1 MELKKLQSELQRLLT
16 IADRWQR
23 ADDITPIERDL
34 MLGRLREIYEA
45 LLFGLENAPQESVEQ
60 PAIGVAVG
68 VTEPA
73 EQTEQAE
80 QAEQPQQEPTD
91 EEPAPAEQQ
100 TEPTEEIAP
109 MEAAQREEE
118 PWFLDADD
126 LLSFDALDATEET
139 SFGEEQPSEEQLE
152 EPIVEEEVE
161 EEVEEAF
168 APEEEQPSQPIEL
181 PIDPLPVVEEP
192 IEEEEL
198 IEEELAEAE
207 EQPEELP
214 TAQEEP
220 AEPIEQDQE
229 ELVEQEPIEEKQP
242 EPVAEEPAQIEQPA
256 TPAEPEQEE
265 PATPAEPEQ
274 EQPATP
280 AQPVAPAEPKPIAQ
294 PQPVAAQPQQR
305 VSNLF
310 GEEEASVRHRNRQRA
325 ILSLYDTHPKE
336 LLPKESEVVA
346 VNVKPEV
353 IEISD
358 QELAASKRIVR
369 RTAVQPTKR
378 EEVTAPT
385 PAPVQPQEPV
395 SANTAE
401 TSPRPV
407 LGEVIKPV
415 ETISDTIAPKP
426 DMATQIHRQS
436 AVVDLRRA
444 VGVNDKYLLIRDLFG
459 GNGSLYEITIRRL
472 NEFQTFDECL
482 IYIAKNFSWNPD
494 SDGARLLMDVL
505 ERKFAE

>member
-45 LLFGLENAPQESVEQ
+45 LLFGLEDAPQEPIEQ

-73 EQTEQAE
+73 EQ
-80 QAEQPQQEPTD
+80 AEQPQQEPTE

-100 TEPTEEIAP
+100 TAPTEEIAP

-152 EPIVEEEVE
+152 EPIAEEEAE
-161 EEVEEAF
+161 EEAEEAF

-181 PIDPLPVVEEP
+181 PIDPLPAVEES
-192 IEEEEL
+192 IEQKEP

-229 ELVEQEPIEEKQP
+229 EFVEQEPIEERQP
-242 EPVAEEPAQIEQPA
+242 EPVEEEPAQPEQPA

-265 PATPAEPEQ
+265 PAE
-274 EQPATP
+274 PAT
-280 AQPVAPAEPKPIAQ
+280 PAEPKPIAQ
-294 PQPVAAQPQQR
+294 PEPVAEQPQQR
-305 VSNLF
+305 VTTLF
-310 GEEEASVRHRNRQRA
+310 GEEDASVRHRNRQRA

-346 VNVKPEV
+346 VDVKPEV

-369 RTAVQPTKR
+369 RTATQPTKR
-378 EEVTAPT
+378 EEVSAPT
-385 PAPVQPQEPV
+385 PAPVQPQESV
-395 SANTAE
+395 AVNTAE
-401 TSPRPV
+401 TSSRPV

-426 DMATQIHRQS
+426 DMATQLHRQS
-436 AVVDLRRA
+436 AVMDLRRA

>member
-1 MELKKLQSELQRLLT
+1 MKKLQSELQRLLT
-16 IADRWQR
+16 IADRWQH

-45 LLFGLENAPQESVEQ
+45 LLFGLEDAPQEPIEQ

-73 EQTEQAE
+73 EQ
-80 QAEQPQQEPTD
+80 AEQPQQEPAE

-100 TEPTEEIAP
+100 AEPTEEIAP

-126 LLSFDALDATEET
+126 LLSFDALDATEEA

-152 EPIVEEEVE
+152 EPIAEEEVE

-181 PIDPLPVVEEP
+181 PIDPLPAVEESIEQKEP
-192 IEEEEL
+192 IEEEF
-198 IEEELAEAE
+198 AEAE

-229 ELVEQEPIEEKQP
+229 ELVEQEPIEERQS
-242 EPVAEEPAQIEQPA
+242 ELLAEEPAQIEQPA

-265 PATPAEPEQ
+265 PATPAEP
-274 EQPATP
+274 
-280 AQPVAPAEPKPIAQ
+280 VAPAEPKPIAQ
-294 PQPVAAQPQQR
+294 PQPVAEQPQQR
-305 VSNLF
+305 VTTLF
-310 GEEEASVRHRNRQRA
+310 GEEDASVRHRNRQRA

-346 VNVKPEV
+346 VHVKPEV

-369 RTAVQPTKR
+369 RTAAQPTKR
-378 EEVTAPT
+378 EEATAPT

-395 SANTAE
+395 SVSTAE
-401 TSPRPV
+401 TSSRPV

>member
-45 LLFGLENAPQESVEQ
+45 LLFGLENAPQEPIEQ

-73 EQTEQAE
+73 EQTEQT
-80 QAEQPQQEPTD
+80 EQPQQEPTE

-126 LLSFDALDATEET
+126 LLSFDALDATEEA
-139 SFGEEQPSEEQLE
+139 SFGEEQPSEEQQE

-161 EEVEEAF
+161 EEAEEVF

-181 PIDPLPVVEEP
+181 PIDPLPAVETS
-192 IEEEEL
+192 IEEETP
-198 IEEELAEAE
+198 IEEELAEDE
-207 EQPEELP
+207 VQPEELP

-256 TPAEPEQEE
+256 PPAEPEQEE

-274 EQPATP
+274 EEPAT
-280 AQPVAPAEPKPIAQ
+280 PAEPKPIAQ
-294 PQPVAAQPQQR
+294 PQPVAEQPQQR
-305 VSNLF
+305 VTTLF

-369 RTAVQPTKR
+369 RTATQPTKR
-378 EEVTAPT
+378 EEVTT
-385 PAPVQPQEPV
+385 PPVVRPQEPV

-401 TSPRPV
+401 TSSRPV

>member
-1 MELKKLQSELQRLLT
+1 MIGRGKNRDSKKKKQIKRGCDRDYFVIFAQITVWCGVMELKKLQSELQRLLT

-34 MLGRLREIYEA
+34 MLGRLREVYEA
-45 LLFGLENAPQESVEQ
+45 LLFGLEDAPQEPIEQ
-60 PAIGVAVG
+60 PAAGVALG
-68 VTEPA
+68 VTEPV
-73 EQTEQAE
+73 EQTEQTE
-80 QAEQPQQEPTD
+80 QTEQSQQEPTA

-100 TEPTEEIAP
+100 TERIEEGAPTEP
-109 MEAAQREEE
+109 AQREED

-126 LLSFDALDATEET
+126 LLSFDALDATEEA

-152 EPIVEEEVE
+152 DPIVEEV
-161 EEVEEAF
+161 VEEAF

-181 PIDPLPVVEEP
+181 PIDPLPAVEES
-192 IEEEEL
+192 IEEEKPA
-198 IEEELAEAE
+198 EEELAEAE

-214 TAQEEP
+214 IAQEEP
-220 AEPIEQDQE
+220 AEPIEQEQE
-229 ELVEQEPIEEKQP
+229 EPVEQEPIEEKQP
-242 EPVAEEPAQIEQPA
+242 QPVAE
-256 TPAEPEQEE
+256 
-265 PATPAEPEQ
+265 
-274 EQPATP
+274 
-280 AQPVAPAEPKPIAQ
+280 
-294 PQPVAAQPQQR
+294 QPQQR
-305 VSNLF
+305 VTTLF
-310 GEEEASVRHRNRQRA
+310 GEEDASVRHRNRQRA

-336 LLPKESEVVA
+336 LLPKESEVIA
-346 VNVKPEV
+346 VDVKPEV

-358 QELAASKRIVR
+358 QELATSKRIVR
-369 RTAVQPTKR
+369 RTVAQPTQ
-378 EEVTAPT
+378 EEESVVSATA
-385 PAPVQPQEPV
+385 QSQEPV
-395 SANTAE
+395 GVNAVQVA
-401 TSPRPV
+401 PRPV

-436 AVVDLRRA
+436 AVMDLRRA

>member
-1 MELKKLQSELQRLLT
+1 MIGRGKNRDSKKKKQIKRGRDRDYFVIFAQITVWCGVMELKKLQSELQRLLT

-34 MLGRLREIYEA
+34 MLGRLREVYEA
-45 LLFGLENAPQESVEQ
+45 LLFGLEDAPQEPIEQ
-60 PAIGVAVG
+60 PAAGVALG
-68 VTEPA
+68 VTEPV
-73 EQTEQAE
+73 EQTEQTE
-80 QAEQPQQEPTD
+80 QSQQEPTA
-91 EEPAPAEQQ
+91 EEPTPAEQQ
-100 TEPTEEIAP
+100 TEPIEEGAPTEP
-109 MEAAQREEE
+109 AQREED

-126 LLSFDALDATEET
+126 LLSFDALDATEEA

-152 EPIVEEEVE
+152 DPIVEEV
-161 EEVEEAF
+161 VEEAF

-181 PIDPLPVVEEP
+181 PIDPLPAVEES
-192 IEEEEL
+192 IEEEEPA
-198 IEEELAEAE
+198 EEELAEAE

-214 TAQEEP
+214 IAQEEP

-229 ELVEQEPIEEKQP
+229 EPVEQEPIEEKQP
-242 EPVAEEPAQIEQPA
+242 QPVAE
-256 TPAEPEQEE
+256 
-265 PATPAEPEQ
+265 
-274 EQPATP
+274 
-280 AQPVAPAEPKPIAQ
+280 
-294 PQPVAAQPQQR
+294 QPQQR
-305 VSNLF
+305 VTTLF
-310 GEEEASVRHRNRQRA
+310 GEEDASVRHRNRQRA

-336 LLPKESEVVA
+336 LLPKESEVIA
-346 VNVKPEV
+346 VDVKPEV

-358 QELAASKRIVR
+358 QELATSKRIVR
-369 RTAVQPTKR
+369 RTVAQPTQA
-378 EEVTAPT
+378 EESVVSATA
-385 PAPVQPQEPV
+385 QSQEPV
-395 SANTAE
+395 EVNAVEVA
-401 TSPRPV
+401 PRPV

-436 AVVDLRRA
+436 AVMDLRRA

>member
-1 MELKKLQSELQRLLT
+1 MIGRGKNRDSKKKKQIKRGRDRDYFVIFAQITVWCGVMELKKLQSELQRLLT

-34 MLGRLREIYEA
+34 MLGRLREVYEA
-45 LLFGLENAPQESVEQ
+45 LLFGLEDAPQEPIEQ
-60 PAIGVAVG
+60 PAAGVALG
-68 VTEPA
+68 VTEPV
-73 EQTEQAE
+73 EQTEQTE
-80 QAEQPQQEPTD
+80 QTEQSQQEPTA

-100 TEPTEEIAP
+100 TEPIEEGAPTEP
-109 MEAAQREEE
+109 AQREED

-126 LLSFDALDATEET
+126 LLSFDALDATEEA

-152 EPIVEEEVE
+152 DPIVE

-181 PIDPLPVVEEP
+181 PIDPLPAVEES
-192 IEEEEL
+192 IEEEKPA
-198 IEEELAEAE
+198 EEELAEAE

-214 TAQEEP
+214 IAQEEP

-229 ELVEQEPIEEKQP
+229 EPVEQEPIEEKQP
-242 EPVAEEPAQIEQPA
+242 QPVAE
-256 TPAEPEQEE
+256 
-265 PATPAEPEQ
+265 
-274 EQPATP
+274 
-280 AQPVAPAEPKPIAQ
+280 
-294 PQPVAAQPQQR
+294 QPQQR
-305 VSNLF
+305 VTTLF
-310 GEEEASVRHRNRQRA
+310 GEEDASVRHRNRQRA

-336 LLPKESEVVA
+336 LLPKESEVIA
-346 VNVKPEV
+346 VDVKPEV

-358 QELAASKRIVR
+358 QELATSKRIVR
-369 RTAVQPTKR
+369 RTVAQPTQ
-378 EEVTAPT
+378 EEESVVSATA
-385 PAPVQPQEPV
+385 QSQEPV
-395 SANTAE
+395 GVNAVEVA
-401 TSPRPV
+401 PRPV

-436 AVVDLRRA
+436 TVMDLRRA

>member
-1 MELKKLQSELQRLLT
+1 MKKLQSELQRLLT

-45 LLFGLENAPQESVEQ
+45 LLFGLEDAPQEPIEQ

-80 QAEQPQQEPTD
+80 QPQQEPTE

-152 EPIVEEEVE
+152 EPIAEEEAE
-161 EEVEEAF
+161 EKAEEAF

-181 PIDPLPVVEEP
+181 PIDPLPAVEEP
-192 IEEEEL
+192 IEQKEP
-198 IEEELAEAE
+198 IKEELAEAE

-220 AEPIEQDQE
+220 TEPAEQGQEESAEIEQP
-229 ELVEQEPIEEKQP
+229 VA
-242 EPVAEEPAQIEQPA
+242 PVAEEPVAPA
-256 TPAEPEQEE
+256 PAVEE
-265 PATPAEPEQ
+265 PAAPES
-274 EQPATP
+274 
-280 AQPVAPAEPKPIAQ
+280 PAEPKPIAQ
-294 PQPVAAQPQQR
+294 PQPVAEQLQQR
-305 VSNLF
+305 VTTLF
-310 GEEEASVRHRNRQRA
+310 GEEDASVRHRNRQRA

-369 RTAVQPTKR
+369 RTAAQPTKR
-378 EEVTAPT
+378 EEVTT
-385 PAPVQPQEPV
+385 PPVVRPQEPV
-395 SANTAE
+395 ATHAVE
-401 TSPRPV
+401 TSSRPV

-426 DMATQIHRQS
+426 DVATQIHRQS
-436 AVVDLRRA
+436 AVMDLRRA

>member
-45 LLFGLENAPQESVEQ
+45 LLFGLENAPQEPIEQ

-80 QAEQPQQEPTD
+80 QAEQPQEEPTE

-126 LLSFDALDATEET
+126 LLSFDALDATEEA

-152 EPIVEEEVE
+152 EPIAEEEAE

-181 PIDPLPVVEEP
+181 PIDPLPAAEEP
-192 IEEEEL
+192 IEVEEL

-220 AEPIEQDQE
+220 AEPIGQDQE
-229 ELVEQEPIEEKQP
+229 ELVEQEPIEERQS

-265 PATPAEPEQ
+265 PATPAEP
-274 EQPATP
+274 
-280 AQPVAPAEPKPIAQ
+280 KPIAQ
-294 PQPVAAQPQQR
+294 PQPVAEQPQQR
-305 VSNLF
+305 VTTLF

-369 RTAVQPTKR
+369 RTATQPTKR
-378 EEVTAPT
+378 EEVTT
-385 PAPVQPQEPV
+385 PPVVRPQEPV
-395 SANTAE
+395 ATHTAE

-426 DMATQIHRQS
+426 DVATQLHRQS
-436 AVVDLRRA
+436 AVMDLRRA

>member
-45 LLFGLENAPQESVEQ
+45 LLFGLEDAPQEPIEQ
-60 PAIGVAVG
+60 PAAGVALG
-68 VTEPA
+68 VTEPV
-73 EQTEQAE
+73 EQTEQTE
-80 QAEQPQQEPTD
+80 QTEQSQQEPTA

-100 TEPTEEIAP
+100 TEPIEEGAPTEP
-109 MEAAQREEE
+109 AQREED

-126 LLSFDALDATEET
+126 LLSFDALDATEEA

-152 EPIVEEEVE
+152 DPIVE

-181 PIDPLPVVEEP
+181 PIDPLPAVEES
-192 IEEEEL
+192 IEEEKPA
-198 IEEELAEAE
+198 EEELAEAE

-214 TAQEEP
+214 IAQEEP

-229 ELVEQEPIEEKQP
+229 ELVEQEPIEERQS
-242 EPVAEEPAQIEQPA
+242 ELLAEEPAQIEQPA

-265 PATPAEPEQ
+265 PATPAEPKPIAE
-274 EQPATP
+274 
-280 AQPVAPAEPKPIAQ
+280 PVAPAEPKPITQ
-294 PQPVAAQPQQR
+294 PQPVAEQPQQR
-305 VSNLF
+305 VTTLF
-310 GEEEASVRHRNRQRA
+310 GEEDASVRHRNRQRA

-346 VNVKPEV
+346 VHVKPEV

-358 QELAASKRIVR
+358 QELATSKRIVR
-369 RTAVQPTKR
+369 RTVAQPTQA
-378 EEVTAPT
+378 EESVVSATA
-385 PAPVQPQEPV
+385 QSQEPV
-395 SANTAE
+395 GVNAVEVA
-401 TSPRPV
+401 PRPV

>member
-34 MLGRLREIYEA
+34 MLGRLREVYEA
-45 LLFGLENAPQESVEQ
+45 LLFGLEDAPQEPIEQ
-60 PAIGVAVG
+60 PAAGVALG
-68 VTEPA
+68 VTEPV
-73 EQTEQAE
+73 EQTEQTE
-80 QAEQPQQEPTD
+80 QSQQEPTA
-91 EEPAPAEQQ
+91 EEPTPAEQQ
-100 TEPTEEIAP
+100 TEPIEEGAPTEP
-109 MEAAQREEE
+109 AQREED

-126 LLSFDALDATEET
+126 LLSFDALDATEEA

-152 EPIVEEEVE
+152 DPIVEEV
-161 EEVEEAF
+161 VEEAF

-181 PIDPLPVVEEP
+181 PIDPLPAVEES
-192 IEEEEL
+192 IEEEEPA
-198 IEEELAEAE
+198 EEELAEAE

-214 TAQEEP
+214 IAQEEP

-229 ELVEQEPIEEKQP
+229 EPVEQEPIEEKQP
-242 EPVAEEPAQIEQPA
+242 QPVAE
-256 TPAEPEQEE
+256 
-265 PATPAEPEQ
+265 
-274 EQPATP
+274 
-280 AQPVAPAEPKPIAQ
+280 
-294 PQPVAAQPQQR
+294 QPQQR
-305 VSNLF
+305 VTTLF
-310 GEEEASVRHRNRQRA
+310 GEEDASVRHRNRQRA

-336 LLPKESEVVA
+336 LLPKESEVIA
-346 VNVKPEV
+346 VDVKPEV

-358 QELAASKRIVR
+358 QELATSKRIVR
-369 RTAVQPTKR
+369 RTVAQPTQA
-378 EEVTAPT
+378 EESVVSATA
-385 PAPVQPQEPV
+385 QSQEPV
-395 SANTAE
+395 EVNAVEVA
-401 TSPRPV
+401 PRPV

-436 AVVDLRRA
+436 AVMDLRRA

>member
-45 LLFGLENAPQESVEQ
+45 LLFGLEDAPQEPIEQ

-80 QAEQPQQEPTD
+80 QPQQEPTE

-126 LLSFDALDATEET
+126 LLSFDALDATEEA

-152 EPIVEEEVE
+152 EPIAEEEAE

-181 PIDPLPVVEEP
+181 PIDPLPAAEEP

-220 AEPIEQDQE
+220 AEP
-229 ELVEQEPIEEKQP
+229 
-242 EPVAEEPAQIEQPA
+242 
-256 TPAEPEQEE
+256 
-265 PATPAEPEQ
+265 
-274 EQPATP
+274 
-280 AQPVAPAEPKPIAQ
+280 AEPKPIAQ
-294 PQPVAAQPQQR
+294 PQPVAEQPQTR

-369 RTAVQPTKR
+369 RTATQPTKR
-378 EEVTAPT
+378 EEVTT
-385 PAPVQPQEPV
+385 PPVVRPQEPV
-395 SANTAE
+395 ATHAVEIS
-401 TSPRPV
+401 SGPV

-426 DMATQIHRQS
+426 DVATQLHRQS

>member
-1 MELKKLQSELQRLLT
+1 MIGRGKNRDSKKKKQIKRGRDRDYFVIFAQITVWCGVMELKKLQSELQRLLT

-34 MLGRLREIYEA
+34 MLGRLREVYEA
-45 LLFGLENAPQESVEQ
+45 LLFGLEDAPQEPIEQ
-60 PAIGVAVG
+60 PAAGVALG
-68 VTEPA
+68 VTEPV
-73 EQTEQAE
+73 EQTEQTE
-80 QAEQPQQEPTD
+80 QTEQSQQEPTA

-100 TEPTEEIAP
+100 TEPIEEGAPTEP
-109 MEAAQREEE
+109 AQREED

-126 LLSFDALDATEET
+126 LLSFDALDATEEA

-152 EPIVEEEVE
+152 DPIVEEV
-161 EEVEEAF
+161 VEEAF

-181 PIDPLPVVEEP
+181 PIDPLPAVEES
-192 IEEEEL
+192 IEEEKPA
-198 IEEELAEAE
+198 EEELAEAE

-214 TAQEEP
+214 IAQEEP

-229 ELVEQEPIEEKQP
+229 EPVEQEPIEEKQP
-242 EPVAEEPAQIEQPA
+242 QPVAE
-256 TPAEPEQEE
+256 
-265 PATPAEPEQ
+265 
-274 EQPATP
+274 
-280 AQPVAPAEPKPIAQ
+280 
-294 PQPVAAQPQQR
+294 QPQQR
-305 VSNLF
+305 VTTLF
-310 GEEEASVRHRNRQRA
+310 GEEDASVRHRNRQRA

-336 LLPKESEVVA
+336 LLPKESEVIA
-346 VNVKPEV
+346 VDVKPEV

-358 QELAASKRIVR
+358 QELATSKRIVR
-369 RTAVQPTKR
+369 RTVAQPTQ
-378 EEVTAPT
+378 EEESVVSATA
-385 PAPVQPQEPV
+385 QSQEPV
-395 SANTAE
+395 GVNAVEVA
-401 TSPRPV
+401 PRPV

-436 AVVDLRRA
+436 AVMDLRRA

>member
-1 MELKKLQSELQRLLT
+1 MKKLQSELQRLLT

-45 LLFGLENAPQESVEQ
+45 LLFGLEDAPQEPIEQ

-73 EQTEQAE
+73 EQAE
-80 QAEQPQQEPTD
+80 QAEQPQQEPTE

-100 TEPTEEIAP
+100 AEPTEEIAP
-109 MEAAQREEE
+109 MEPAQREEE

-126 LLSFDALDATEET
+126 LLSFDALDATEEA

-152 EPIVEEEVE
+152 EPIAE

-181 PIDPLPVVEEP
+181 PIDPLPAVEESIEQKEP
-192 IEEEEL
+192 IEET
-198 IEEELAEAE
+198 LAEAE

-220 AEPIEQDQE
+220 TEPAEQGQEESAEIEQP
-229 ELVEQEPIEEKQP
+229 VA
-242 EPVAEEPAQIEQPA
+242 PVAEEPVAPA
-256 TPAEPEQEE
+256 PAVEE
-265 PATPAEPEQ
+265 PAAPESPAE
-274 EQPATP
+274 
-280 AQPVAPAEPKPIAQ
+280 PVAPAEPKPIVQ
-294 PQPVAAQPQQR
+294 PQPVVEQPQPR

-310 GEEEASVRHRNRQRA
+310 GEEDASVRHRNRQRA

-369 RTAVQPTKR
+369 RTAAQPTKR

-385 PAPVQPQEPV
+385 PALVQPQEPV

-401 TSPRPV
+401 TSSRPV

>member
-45 LLFGLENAPQESVEQ
+45 LLFGLEDAPQEPIEQ

-73 EQTEQAE
+73 EQAE
-80 QAEQPQQEPTD
+80 QAEQPQQEPTE

-109 MEAAQREEE
+109 MEAAQREAE

-126 LLSFDALDATEET
+126 LLSFDALDATEEA

-152 EPIVEEEVE
+152 EPIAEEEAE
-161 EEVEEAF
+161 EEAEEAF

-181 PIDPLPVVEEP
+181 PIDPLPAVEES
-192 IEEEEL
+192 IEQKEP

-229 ELVEQEPIEEKQP
+229 EFVEQEPIEERQP
-242 EPVAEEPAQIEQPA
+242 EPVEEEPAQPEQPA

-265 PATPAEPEQ
+265 PAE
-274 EQPATP
+274 PAT
-280 AQPVAPAEPKPIAQ
+280 PAEPKPIAQ
-294 PQPVAAQPQQR
+294 PEPVAEQPQQR
-305 VSNLF
+305 VTTLF
-310 GEEEASVRHRNRQRA
+310 GEEDASVRHRNRQRA

-346 VNVKPEV
+346 VDVKPEV

-369 RTAVQPTKR
+369 RTATQPTKR
-378 EEVTAPT
+378 EEVSAPT

-395 SANTAE
+395 SVSTAE
-401 TSPRPV
+401 TSSRPV

>member
-45 LLFGLENAPQESVEQ
+45 LLFGLEDAPQEPIEQ

-73 EQTEQAE
+73 EQAE
-80 QAEQPQQEPTD
+80 QAEQPQQEPTE

-126 LLSFDALDATEET
+126 LLSFDALDATEEA

-152 EPIVEEEVE
+152 EPIAE

-181 PIDPLPVVEEP
+181 PIDPLPAVEEP
-192 IEEEEL
+192 IEQKEP
-198 IEEELAEAE
+198 IEEESAEAE

-220 AEPIEQDQE
+220 TEPIEQDQE
-229 ELVEQEPIEEKQP
+229 EFVEQEPIEERQP
-242 EPVAEEPAQIEQPA
+242 EPVEEEPAQPEQPA

-265 PATPAEPEQ
+265 PAE
-274 EQPATP
+274 PAT
-280 AQPVAPAEPKPIAQ
+280 PAEPKPIAQ
-294 PQPVAAQPQQR
+294 PEPVAEQPQQR
-305 VSNLF
+305 VTTLF
-310 GEEEASVRHRNRQRA
+310 GEEDASVRHRNRQRA

-346 VNVKPEV
+346 VDVKPEV

-369 RTAVQPTKR
+369 RTATQPTKR
-378 EEVTAPT
+378 EEVSAPT
-385 PAPVQPQEPV
+385 PAPVQPQESV
-395 SANTAE
+395 AVNTAE
-401 TSPRPV
+401 TSSRPV

>member
-34 MLGRLREIYEA
+34 MLGRLREVYEA
-45 LLFGLENAPQESVEQ
+45 LLFGLEDAPQEPIEQ
-60 PAIGVAVG
+60 PAAGVALG
-68 VTEPA
+68 VTEPV
-73 EQTEQAE
+73 EQTEQTE
-80 QAEQPQQEPTD
+80 QTEQSQQEPTA

-100 TEPTEEIAP
+100 TEPIEEVAPTEP
-109 MEAAQREEE
+109 AQREED

-126 LLSFDALDATEET
+126 LLSFDALDATEEA
-139 SFGEEQPSEEQLE
+139 SFREEQPSEEQLE
-152 EPIVEEEVE
+152 DPIVE

-168 APEEEQPSQPIEL
+168 APEEEQPSQPIDL
-181 PIDPLPVVEEP
+181 PIDPLPAVEES
-192 IEEEEL
+192 IEEEEPA
-198 IEEELAEAE
+198 EEELAEAE

-214 TAQEEP
+214 IAQEEP

-229 ELVEQEPIEEKQP
+229 EPVEQEPIEEKQP
-242 EPVAEEPAQIEQPA
+242 QPVAE
-256 TPAEPEQEE
+256 
-265 PATPAEPEQ
+265 
-274 EQPATP
+274 
-280 AQPVAPAEPKPIAQ
+280 
-294 PQPVAAQPQQR
+294 QPQQR
-305 VSNLF
+305 VTTLF
-310 GEEEASVRHRNRQRA
+310 GEEDASVRHRNRQRA

-336 LLPKESEVVA
+336 LLPKESEVIA
-346 VNVKPEV
+346 VDVKPEV

-358 QELAASKRIVR
+358 QELATSKRIVR
-369 RTAVQPTKR
+369 RTVAQPTQA
-378 EEVTAPT
+378 EESVVSAI
-385 PAPVQPQEPV
+385 AQSQEPV
-395 SANTAE
+395 GVNAVEVA
-401 TSPRPV
+401 PRPV

-436 AVVDLRRA
+436 AVMDLRRA